1 MFGCTFEH
9 NLQNNIHPL
18 AKHEMNF
25 DLIYV
30 DYWTWKDVV
39 CFDKGNNPLHHG
51 CTFFGGNFILIVEGG
66 VQYD

>member
-1 MFGCTFEH
+1 M
-9 NLQNNIHPL
+9 
-18 AKHEMNF
+18 
-25 DLIYV
+25 
-30 DYWTWKDVV
+30 